1 MHRVI
6 HRVLISIKVLKNE
19 WEIEEVIEGR
29 DTRGVEDGEI
39 VEWARLDI
47 FEGLEEVP
55 D

>member
-1 MHRVI
+1 M
-6 HRVLISIKVLKNE
+6 HRVLISIKVLKKVLKNE